1 MMEKAEVFDNIV
13 NERRAMRYYDPEVK
27 MPEYVVANSMKRA
40 ILSPSSSNMM
50 LYEFYR
56 VTKKDDLEK
65 LTEYCLG
72 QATAKTAHEMLVIV
86 VRGDKYKQRAAFNY
100 KALNELYK
108 DNNPKRLALV
118 SKYYSKIM
126 PMYYNTGFFGLWG
139 RLKQLIIWVTGL
151 FRPMVRIVSNCDIKT
166 VMHKSAALAAQ
177 TFMLSVQA
185 EGFDTCPMEGV
196 DQLRIKRWLKLP
208 RKAEINMVIS
218 VGPGMLP
225 KGIYN
230 PRIRPSDEEMII
242 NL

>member
-1 MMEKAEVFDNIV
+1 MEKAEIFNSIV
-13 NERRAMRYYDPEVK
+13 EDRRAMRYYDPEVT
-27 MPEYVVANSMKRA
+27 MPGHVVANSMRRA

-56 VTKKDDLEK
+56 VTKKVDLEK
-65 LTEYCLG
+65 LTEFCLG
-72 QATAKTAHEMLVIV
+72 QSTAKTAHEMVVIA

-100 KALNELYK
+100 KVLNELYK

-139 RLKQLIIWVTGL
+139 WIKKLIVSVTGL
-151 FRPMVRIVSNCDIKT
+151 FRPMVRIVNNCDIKT

-196 DQLRIKRWLKLP
+196 DSIRIKRWLKLP

-218 VGPGMLP
+218 VGPGLVP

-230 PRIRPSDEEMII
+230 PRIRPSDDEMIK
-242 NL
+242 NV

>member
-1 MMEKAEVFDNIV
+1 MEKAEIFDSIV
-13 NERRAMRYYDPEVK
+13 EERRSMRYYDPEVK
-27 MPEYVVANSMKRA
+27 MPEHVVANSMRRA

-56 VTKKDDLEK
+56 VTKKEDLEK
-65 LTEYCLG
+65 LTELCLG
-72 QATAKTAHEMLVIV
+72 QSTAKTAHEMLVIV

-100 KALNELYK
+100 KVLNELYK

-126 PMYYNTGFFGLWG
+126 PMYYNTGFFGVWG
-139 RLKQLIIWVTGL
+139 WIKKMIVSVTGL

-185 EGFDTCPMEGV
+185 EGFYTCPMEGV
-196 DQLRIKRWLKLP
+196 DQARIKKWLKLP
-208 RKAEINMVIS
+208 RRAEINMVIS
-218 VGPGMLP
+218 VGPGLMP

-230 PRIRPSDEEMII
+230 PRIRPSEEEMII